1 MATINM
7 LTISAAL
14 TIASFTG
21 APDELL
27 LALIALNLGNAA
39 WILLSK

>member
-7 LTISAAL
+7 LTISGILTVAAL
-14 TIASFTG
+14 MG

-27 LALIALNLGNAA
+27 QGLITLNLGNAA
-39 WILLSK
+39 WILSK

>member
-7 LTISAAL
+7 LTISGIL
-14 TIASFTG
+14 TVASLAG
-21 APDELL
+21 APEEVLL
-27 LALIALNLGNAA
+27 CLVALNLGNAT